1 MFLNSKKLKYY
12 MGFIGAIKRFSRL
25 RIIIELLIREGFDDV
40 IGRLHFNTPM
50 HFGEKLN
57 IKSKKELHGSTAE
70 RLRIVLEEAGGAFV
84 KLGQMLS
91 LRSDLIPQEYCDE
104 FSKLQDSVKPFP
116 MYQVRKIIQE
126 EFGKSI
132 NKIFDEF
139 DETPIAAASVGQVH
153 KAKLKTGEVVAVKVQ
168 RPDIKK
174 VFEADIDLMD
184 FIAEE
189 AEKYWPDFKIFKPKE
204 LVKQFRDYTLKE
216 MDYQTEAKNIDIFY
230 NHYKYHSHIKIPKV
244 YWDCTTKRILT
255 MEYIDG
261 RKISVI
267 DDLGVEQ
274 KKKIAMLVYKSMLT
288 QVLEMR
294 IFHADPHPGNIFW
307 TKDAKVALLDFG
319 IVGRLSP
326 DMAENIELMLIGL
339 VKGDLD
345 SLSQGFIEMGVVDDV
360 DENKFKEDLFEAW
373 AEFKGSSLKQMNM
386 KRFFTNTFE
395 LARKYEL
402 NLPTNFVLLSK
413 AVITAEAFGKQLY
426 PDSNFI
432 EVCKEEVDKLVKKE
446 RNPKIIYD
454 SFKKNIFDIG
464 LNLKRFPSDL
474 RGMLRVIRR
483 GTKIKLEVD
492 HKELGE
498 LNQELNISSKRVT
511 YGLIIG
517 GLLIATG
524 LFVATGVEPKYY
536 NIPLLGIISG
546 SISMIMLLIIIIS
559 MIKKGGMNQ

>member
-1 MFLNSKKLKYY
+1 

-25 RIIIELLIREGFDDV
+25 RIIVELLIKEGFGDV
-40 IGRLHFNTPM
+40 IERLHFNTPM
-50 HFGEKLN
+50 HFGTKLD
-57 IKSKKELHGSTAE
+57 IKGKKEVEGTTPQ
-70 RLRIVLEEAGGAFV
+70 RLRIVFEEAGGAFV

-139 DETPIAAASVGQVH
+139 DETPLAAASVGQVH
-153 KAKLKTGEVVAVKVQ
+153 RAKLKTGEIVAVKIQ

-174 VFEADIDLMD
+174 VFESDIDLMY

-189 AEKYWPDFKIFKPKE
+189 AEKHWPDFKVFKPKE
-204 LVKQFRDYTLKE
+204 MVKQFQEYTIKE
-216 MDYQTEAKNIDIFY
+216 MDYQAEAKNIDVFY
-230 NHYKYHSHIKIPKV
+230 NHYKYHTHIKIPKV
-244 YWDCTTKRILT
+244 FWDYTTKRILT

-294 IFHADPHPGNIFW
+294 VFHADPHPGNIFW
-307 TKDAKVALLDFG
+307 TKDAKVAFLDFG

-326 DMAENIELMLIGL
+326 DMAENVELMLIGL

-345 SLSQGFIEMGVVDDV
+345 SLSQGFIEMGVVDDI

-386 KRFFTNTFE
+386 KRFFINTFD
-395 LARKYEL
+395 LARKYEM
-402 NLPTNFVLLSK
+402 NLPTNFVLLAK

-426 PDSNFI
+426 PDSNFV
-432 EVCKEEVDKLVKKE
+432 EVCREEVDRIVKKE
-446 RNPKIIYD
+446 RQPKVIYD
-454 SFKKNIFDIG
+454 SLKKNIFDIG

-474 RGMLRVIRR
+474 RGLMKIIRK
-483 GTKIKLEVD
+483 GTKVKLEVD

-498 LNQELNISSKRVT
+498 LNQELDVSSKRVT

-524 LFVATGVEPKYY
+524 LFVATGLEPKYY
-536 NIPLLGIISG
+536 NIPLLAIISG
-546 SISMIMLLIIIIS
+546 SISIIMIFMIIIS
-559 MIKKGGMNQ
+559 MIKKGGMSQ

>member
-1 MFLNSKKLKYY
+1 
-12 MGFIGAIKRFSRL
+12 MGFISAFKRFSRL
-25 RIIIELLIREGFDDV
+25 RVIVELLIKEGFEDV
-40 IGRLHFNTPM
+40 SSRLHFNTPI

-57 IKSKKELHGSTAE
+57 IKAKKNLQGNTAE

-104 FSKLQDSVKPFP
+104 FSKLQDAVKPFP
-116 MYQVRKIIQE
+116 MHQVRKIIQE
-126 EFGKSI
+126 EFGKPI
-132 NKIFDEF
+132 NRIFEEF
-139 DETPIAAASVGQVH
+139 DPVPIAAASVGQVH
-153 KAKLKTGEVVAVKVQ
+153 KAKLKNGEIVAVKVQ
-168 RPDIKK
+168 RPDIQK
-174 VFEADIDLMD
+174 VFEADIDLMYY
-184 FIAEE
+184 IAEE
-189 AEKYWPDFKIFKPKE
+189 AGKHWPDFKAFKPKE
-204 LVKQFRDYTLKE
+204 LVKQFEEYTKKE
-216 MDYQTEAKNIDIFY
+216 MDYLTEGKNIEVFY

-244 YWDCTTKRILT
+244 YWEYTTKRVLT

-267 DDLGVEQ
+267 DDLGIEQ

-294 IFHADPHPGNIFW
+294 VFHADPHPGNIFW
-307 TKDAKVALLDFG
+307 TKNAKVAFLDFG

-326 DMAENIELMLIGL
+326 DMAENVELMLVGL

-345 SLSQGFIEMGVVDDV
+345 SLAQGFIEMGVVDDI

-386 KRFFTNTFE
+386 KRFFENTFN

-402 NLPTNFVLLSK
+402 NLPSNFVLLSK

-426 PDSNFI
+426 PNSNFV
-432 EVCKEEVDKLVKKE
+432 EVCQDEVDKLLKKE
-446 RNPKIIYD
+446 RDPKIVYG
-454 SFKKNIFDIG
+454 SLKKKFFDIG
-464 LNLKRFPSDL
+464 INLKRFPGDL
-474 RGMLRVIRR
+474 RNMMRVLRK
-483 GTKIKLEVD
+483 GTKVKLEID

-498 LNQELNISSKRVT
+498 LNEELDKSSKRVT
-511 YGLIIG
+511 LGLILG

-524 LFVATGVEPKYY
+524 LFTATGLEPKYY
-536 NIPLLGIISG
+536 NIPLFAIISG
-546 SISMIMLLIIIIS
+546 GITIVMLLIFIIS
-559 MIKKGGMNQ
+559 MMKKGGMKE